1 MTLQPTTVLRVA
13 AAEMR
18 TSRRLVRFW
27 TIVAVLSIISLAGY
41 ALSCLILSFTAPYS
55 PSIGAATPLYLLGGI
70 DPTFFL
76 AFQMAVLLLLFDAG
90 HQHTRNRIDEV
101 LDSMP
106 VTNLEYLTGRVLGI
120 SFLLWM
126 VAAANVLLMQTF
138 GVAANAFNFSYAE
151 PIQLHSI
158 INLLLIDA
166 PATLLIWGSFVVFLS
181 VVLRIRVLTVA
192 VGLAA
197 MFAWFFLVL
206 NVPYSL
212 LSIVSAS
219 SNDSLFV
226 SDLIPEFASWQTIL
240 VRIATLLGAL
250 ALAVAAAIAMRRR
263 DGTSILA
270 SASTILVAIGLCG
283 GAYALSATSVLQEFG
298 NPARWHEAHKA
309 QHWSDSVDVLEISG
323 TVQIYPG
330 KRLDI
335 DLSLSLKIDSD
346 PAEQLIFT
354 FNPGMTISNLEFNGS
369 PASFS
374 FQDGLLKLDI
384 QDALTPDSAHAL
396 RIVAHGRPNPRFAHF
411 DSALNYMT
419 NPAVPIRSVRIL
431 GKDSSVFRSNF
442 VALMPGVHWYPMPR
456 PALEDFASSDRGTDY
471 FNVDLSVGLSK
482 ESLRLV
488 GTGTAILEEGSESTY
503 RVTSKVPVPEIGLF
517 AAEYESASV
526 DVDGVAFSMH
536 LHKRHA
542 KNMNLTAGIEEAFAT
557 EISNRLQRLTEH
569 GLTVPQ
575 ERISFVEVPNR
586 LRTIGGGWRMDN
598 VSSLPGIALMKAQ
611 AFPRTNFNLA
621 IRFAK
626 REESPEQIPATL
638 ANLLFRYFEMG
649 IGVDNLWTTVP
660 EHLWTHV
667 TSATGDHAEAL
678 DQVVLAL
685 ISFLTSTPQQF
696 FSVYSTFHV
705 ANTTAVSPYTLN
717 YGSDP
722 DGWAPYQFEVRES
735 EVSYGKRQ
743 SIWTY
748 MEGNGLSEL
757 PSSNGNQR
765 DLELMLTK
773 TNAIADGLLHANGI
787 EKILGWLT
795 ALRLQFAGQN
805 YTFDDLIQF
814 AKEHEIVYDPFLT
827 EWLEETPLPAY
838 AFKLVSMERISDD
851 EHGGPRYQ
859 TSLVVRNVGPISG
872 FIRVEYPH
880 DQNADRRFPFL
891 LSTEGIRIEGN
902 SASQINVV
910 NSYALNRLSVVPHLS
925 LNRQPMTL
933 WPNAESISESPDEEP
948 APFEESSTWIP
959 SSNGIVVDDLDSGFS
974 ANQTV
979 PKITQ
984 SANLGPF
991 DWFREHRLEIELEG
1005 GLPSWGQMYG
1015 SGYWGTT
1022 TRQLW
1027 NRFAIESAYGKYR
1040 RTSTSLWNTHSTTF
1054 PTVSFEAKTPEAS
1067 LWRLEYHIPAT
1078 RFIMGRRNTMKY
1090 QFVVSNESTTYDVEF
1105 ESNPETPG
1113 WHELGQFQL
1122 TAGPVGVELVR
1133 AVGYGPVFADAIRW
1147 IKADDTPL

>member
-1 MTLQPTTVLRVA
+1 MKLQPTTVLRVA

-55 PSIGAATPLYLLGGI
+55 PSLGAATPLYLLGGI

-76 AFQMAVLLLLFDAG
+76 AFQMAALLLLFDAG

-106 VTNLEYLTGRVLGI
+106 VTNLEYLAGRVLGI

-126 VAAANVLLMQTF
+126 VAAVNVLLMQIF
-138 GVAANAFNFSYAE
+138 GVVANAFNFSYAE

-158 INLLLIDA
+158 INLLLVDA

-192 VGLAA
+192 VALAA

-226 SDLIPEFASWQTIL
+226 SDLIPEIASWQTIL
-240 VRIATLLGAL
+240 VRIATLLGAV
-250 ALAVAAAIAMRRR
+250 ALAVAAATAMRRR
-263 DGTSILA
+263 DGASTLA
-270 SASTILVAIGLCG
+270 SASTILVAVGLCG

-298 NPARWHEAHKA
+298 DPAKWHQAHKA
-309 QHWSDSVDVLEISG
+309 NAWSGSVDVLEISG
-323 TVQIYPG
+323 TVQIDPG

-335 DLSLSLKIDSD
+335 DLNLTLHVEADLS
-346 PAEQLIFT
+346 EQLVFT
-354 FNPGMTISNLEFNGS
+354 FNPGMTIDSIEFDGS
-369 PASFS
+369 PKSFT
-374 FQDGLLKLDI
+374 FQNGLLQLEV
-384 QDALTPDSAHAL
+384 QDAPTLDSRHVM
-396 RIVAHGRPNPRFAHF
+396 RVVAHGKPNPRFAYF

-419 NPAVPIRSVRIL
+419 DPDVPIRSVRIL
-431 GKDSSVFRSNF
+431 GKDGSVFRSNF
-442 VALMPGVHWYPMPR
+442 VALMPNVYWYPVPGLVR
-456 PALEDFASSDRGTDY
+456 GDFGAAEQGTDY
-471 FNVDLSVGLSK
+471 FNVSLSVELSK
-482 ESLRLV
+482 KSLRLV
-488 GTGTAILEEGSESTY
+488 ATGTTVQDVNGGSNY
-503 RVTSKVPVPEIGLF
+503 RVTSEMPISEIGLF
-517 AAEYESASV
+517 AADYESTSL
-526 DVDGVAFSMH
+526 DVEGVTFFMH

-542 KNMNLTAGIEEAFAT
+542 KNMDLTAGFEEAFAS
-557 EISNRLQRLTEH
+557 EAANRLQQLKEH
-569 GLTVPQ
+569 GLSVPQ
-575 ERISFVEVPNR
+575 KGISFVEVPNR
-586 LRTIGGGWRMDN
+586 LRTVGGGWRMDN
-598 VSSLPGIALMKAQ
+598 MSSLPGISLMKAQ
-611 AFPRTNFNLA
+611 AFPRTNFDLA

-626 REESPEQIPATL
+626 RQEEPEQVPEML

-649 IGVDNLWTTVP
+649 VGVDNLWTTAP
-660 EHLWTHV
+660 EHLWSHV

-696 FSVYSTFHV
+696 FSIYSTFHV

-717 YGSDP
+717 YGADP
-722 DGWAPYQFEVRES
+722 EGWAPYQFEVRES
-735 EVSYGKRQ
+735 EVSYGERQ
-743 SIWTY
+743 SVWTY
-748 MEGNGLSEL
+748 MESNGLTEL
-757 PSSNGNQR
+757 PTPNGNQR
-765 DLELMLTK
+765 DIELLLTK
-773 TNAIADGLLHANGI
+773 TNSIADGLLHANGI

-805 YTFDDLIQF
+805 YTLDDLIQF

-838 AFKLVSMERISDD
+838 AFKLVSMERIADD

-880 DQNADRRFPFL
+880 DQNVDRRFPIL

-902 SASQINVV
+902 SARQINIV
-910 NSYALNRLSVVPHLS
+910 NSYVLNRVSVVPHLS

-948 APFEESSTWIP
+948 APFEESSIWIP

-1005 GLPSWGQMYG
+1005 GLPSWGQEYG
-1015 SGYWGTT
+1015 SGYWGT

-1027 NRFAIESAYGKYR
+1027 NRFAIDSAYGKYR

-1067 LWRLEYHIPAT
+1067 LWRLEYHVPMT

-1133 AVGYGPVFADAIRW
+1133 AVGFGPVFADAIRW
-1147 IKADDTPL
+1147 IKAGDTPR